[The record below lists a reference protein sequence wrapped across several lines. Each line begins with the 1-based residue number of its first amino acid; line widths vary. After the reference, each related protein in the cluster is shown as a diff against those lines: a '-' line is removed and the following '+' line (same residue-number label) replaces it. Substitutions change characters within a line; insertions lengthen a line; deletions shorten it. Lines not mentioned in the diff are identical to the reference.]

1 VTMLRNLFI
10 GLSGNPRLLR
20 LVSHLGNQSG
30 LVRRFIAGATVEEAL
45 EAVRELNRRGMVAS
59 LDQLGEHIT
68 EESEACRASQAYVRL
83 LEQIRQSGVDSNIS
97 IKLTQLGLG
106 ISTELCAANLRPIL
120 DRARELNNFVRID
133 MEGSDYPQKT
143 LDLFYENFRI
153 YGNHVGIVIQAY
165 LYRSEVDVRQL
176 APVGCNVRLCKGAYL
191 EPADRAFPRKRD
203 VDANFKRLAE
213 TLLLSPAYTAIATHD
228 PEMIR
233 HSREFARKNGVERS
247 RFEFQMLFGIR
258 RDYQS
263 QISAQGFKM
272 RIYVPF
278 GTQWAPYFMR
288 RMAERPANLFFVLK
302 NLIRR

>member
-1 VTMLRNLFI
+1 MLRNLVI
-10 GLSGNPRLLR
+10 RLSGNPRLLR

-68 EESEACRASQAYVRL
+68 EESEACRASQGYVRL
-83 LEQIRQSGVDSNIS
+83 LEQIQQSGVDSNIS

-106 ISTELCAANLRPIL
+106 ISTDLCSTNLQSIL
-120 DRARELNNFVRID
+120 DKAHDLNNFVRID
-133 MEGSDYPQKT
+133 MEGSDYTQKT
-143 LDLFYENFRI
+143 LDLFHHSFEV
-153 YGNHVGIVIQAY
+153 YGHHVGIVIQAY
-165 LYRSEVDVRQL
+165 LYRSEDDIRRL
-176 APVGCNVRLCKGAYL
+176 APLGCNVRLCKGAYL
-191 EPADRAFPRKRD
+191 EPADRAFPKKQD

-213 TLLLSPAYTAIATHD
+213 MLLLSPAYTAIATHD
-228 PEMIR
+228 EEMIR
-233 HSREFARKNGVERS
+233 HTRRVVEERRIQLSRL
-247 RFEFQMLFGIR
+247 EFQMLYGIR

-263 QISAQGFKM
+263 QISGEGFKM

-288 RMAERPANLFFVLK
+288 RMAERPANFFFVLR